1 MEVSVAMLL
10 SSSHKL
16 IAFQELSR
24 GTVTENTVYIRE
36 VAKLALHYHAAS
48 LIIAHNH
55 PGGSAEPSEADLAF
69 TRQLQQALALLD
81 VRLLDHSH

>member
-1 MEVSVAMLL
+1 M
-10 SSSHKL
+10 
-16 IAFQELSR
+16 
-24 GTVTENTVYIRE
+24 YIRE

-55 PGGSAEPSEADLAF
+55 PGGSTEPSEADLAF

-81 VRLLDHSH
+81 VRLLDHFIVAGNRAVSFAANSWLREWETD